1 MDVTV
6 EHFGKWML
14 LWDTWVNGGYY
25 RTFWK
30 MDVTV
35 GHLGKWMLL

>member
-25 RTFWK
+25 RTFLK

-35 GHLGKWMLL
+35 GHLGNWMLL